1 MIDFHAIADEIGLA
15 GKERVDQIAQMERN
29 PKFTAEEVAKRRWRV
44 PVMRQAYQVLKA
56 LADSPEAQ
64 EIIVARSGGVTWS

>member
-1 MIDFHAIADEIGLA
+1 MIDFAAIADEIGLS

-29 PKFTAEEVAKRRWRV
+29 PKYTAEEIAKRRRRV
-44 PVMRQAYQVLKA
+44 PVMRDAYRVLKA

-64 EIIVARSGGVTWS
+64 RVILARVGE